1 MPRPNLRSGWSA
13 LRNSIIAY
21 SPYYA
26 APTESLLEPS
36 NLVGTSVLAT
46 VNPPITSQCNY
57 RSGIVSRANRRNG
70 MREMY
75 SRGTQRNSTMRMMA
89 TGAVESTRYQ
99 PRLGW
104 TWTGS
109 FNDALYEAGYPQNLG
124 LSFKAPSIPD
134 GVATS
139 AQWGRM
145 RAAPQF
151 TRTVFTRRRFAGAPS
166 IAAQPTQ
173 R

>member
-1 MPRPNLRSGWSA
+1 MRNRLQTGWSA

-21 SPYYA
+21 SPYYPP
-26 APTESLLEPS
+26 PTESLLDPR
-36 NLVGTSVLAT
+36 NMRGTSTLASM
-46 VNPPITSQCNY
+46 NPPVNSECNY

-70 MREMY
+70 DRQMY
-75 SRGTQRNSTMRMMA
+75 SRGTQHNSTMRIMA
-89 TGAVESTRYQ
+89 TGAVESTRFQ
-99 PRLGW
+99 PFMGW
-104 TWTGS
+104 EWSGS

-134 GVATS
+134 GVATT

-166 IAAQPTQ
+166 IPAKPTQ